1 MKTFIMIVIGLTAA
15 GYLGYLLYQLWRGD
29 MQ

>member
-1 MKTFIMIVIGLTAA
+1 MDTVVMIIVGTTAV

-29 MQ
+29 MS

>member
-1 MKTFIMIVIGLTAA
+1 MNTFVLLVMGLTAA

>member
-1 MKTFIMIVIGLTAA
+1 MNTLIMMIIGLAA
-15 GYLGYLLYQLWRGD
+15 VGYLGYLLYQLWRGD